1 MIFGHG
7 IDLQEISAIKKAYD
21 SNPRF
26 ESLSGNRQISY
37 LAGRWAGKEAFSKAW
52 GTGIGA
58 VGFKDIEILTN
69 DKGAPVVTQ
78 SPFEGNVFISISH
91 SGDFV
96 QASVIL
102 EKN

>member
-21 SNPRF
+21 RNPRFAKKVLTPKEWERF

-78 SPFEGNVFISISH
+78 SPF
-91 SGDFV
+91 
-96 QASVIL
+96 
-102 EKN
+102 

>member
-1 MIFGHG
+1 
-7 IDLQEISAIKKAYD
+7 
-21 SNPRF
+21 
-26 ESLSGNRQISY
+26 
-37 LAGRWAGKEAFSKAW
+37 
-52 GTGIGA
+52 
-58 VGFKDIEILTN
+58 

-102 EKN
+102 EKTKR